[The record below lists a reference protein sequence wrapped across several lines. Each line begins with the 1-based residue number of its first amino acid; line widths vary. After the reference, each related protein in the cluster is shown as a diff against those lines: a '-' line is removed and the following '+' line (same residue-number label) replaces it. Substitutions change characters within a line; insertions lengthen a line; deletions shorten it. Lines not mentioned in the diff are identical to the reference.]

1 MNKRLEKCIE
11 ISLGLRPKKQT
22 GKSFHTTF
30 IFNKNRILSIGTNN
44 YNKEH
49 PYHKMGK
56 YCGYKQNP
64 SQYHACLHSEI
75 SALLR
80 LGEEDCSRY
89 TFVNIRIDNNNKT
102 SIAKPCPNCQRI
114 LNQVGYKKIIYSNSE
129 NGFDEILGW
138 FFSRRSFLPI
148 WARGSVFRKKGGV
161 SKRIYKER
169 IGKIMGKRIRENKR

>member
-11 ISLGLRPKKQT
+11 ISLGLRPQKQT

-49 PYHKMGK
+49 PYHRMGK
-56 YCGYKQNP
+56 YHGYKKNP
-64 SQYHACLHSEI
+64 SQYHPCLHSEI

-89 TFVNIRIDNNNKT
+89 TFVNIRIDNNNKV
-102 SIAKPCPNCQRI
+102 SIAKPCPNCQRV
-114 LNQVGYKKIIYSNSE
+114 LDQVGYKKIIYSESE
-129 NGFDEILGW
+129 NTFAEILRW
-138 FFSRRSFLPI
+138 FFLRSRFILI
-148 WARGSVFRKKGGV
+148 LANAGV
-161 SKRIYKER
+161 SWK
-169 IGKIMGKRIRENKR
+169 